1 MARAYDAIVIGLG
14 AMGSAALRAL
24 SRRGWRVLGLDRFAP
39 PHDRGS
45 SHGQSRIIREAYFE
59 DPSYVPLVRR
69 AHLLWEEL
77 ERETGRKLL
86 LSTGGLMIGPPDG
99 VLVAGALRSAREHQ
113 LAHESLD
120 SSTLRKRFPVFRV
133 GDEVV
138 GVWEP
143 RAGVLSPEASIEA
156 FLETARRH
164 GAEVRVNEPALLWSA
179 GETSVQVT
187 TARGRYTAGRLVLCA
202 GAWMPGLLQDL
213 ALPLA
218 VERVVQLWFD
228 PAVGA
233 DGDAFAPERC
243 PVWIWEHERDRFL
256 YGFPISERGIKLA
269 RHHEGEPADPDHVR
283 REVSDAEVA
292 EVRTLIARCVPAAGG
307 ALRAAAVCLYTNTPD
322 SHFVV
327 DQHPRHPA
335 VLIVSACS
343 GHGFKFAPVIGE
355 IVSDWAVDGVK
366 RFDLERFM
374 MERWG

>member
-1 MARAYDAIVIGLG
+1 MARAYDAIVVGLG

-69 AHLLWEEL
+69 AYLLWEEL
-77 ERETGRKLL
+77 ERESGRKLL
-86 LSTGGLMIGPPDG
+86 LPTGGLMIGPPDG
-99 VLVAGALRSAREHQ
+99 VLVAGALRSAREHG
-113 LAHESLD
+113 LAHECLD
-120 SSTLRKRFPVFRV
+120 AIAMRKRFPIFHA

-156 FLETARRH
+156 FLTTARRH
-164 GAEVRVNEPALLWSA
+164 GAEVRVNEPALSWSA
-179 GETSVQVT
+179 GETGVRVT
-187 TARGRYTAGRLVLCA
+187 TAGGRYTAGQLVLCA
-202 GAWMPGLLQDL
+202 GAWIPGLLRDL

-228 PAVGA
+228 PATKA
-233 DGDAFAPERC
+233 DAGAFAPERC

-283 REVSDAEVA
+283 REVSEREVA
-292 EVRTLIARCVPAAGG
+292 DVRTLIARCVPAAGG
-307 ALRAAAVCLYTNTPD
+307 PLRGAAVCLYTNTPD

-343 GHGFKFAPVIGE
+343 GHGFKFAPVVGE
-355 IVSDWAVDGVK
+355 IVSDWVVDGVR
-366 RFDLERFM
+366 RFDLERFRVG
-374 MERWG
+374 RWR

>member
-1 MARAYDAIVIGLG
+1 MARAYDAIVVGLG

-69 AHLLWEEL
+69 AYLLWEEL
-77 ERETGRKLL
+77 ERESGRKLL
-86 LSTGGLMIGPPDG
+86 LPTGGLMIGPPDG
-99 VLVAGALRSAREHQ
+99 VLVAGALRSAREHG
-113 LAHESLD
+113 LAHECLD
-120 SSTLRKRFPVFRV
+120 AIAMRKRFPIFHA

-156 FLETARRH
+156 FLTTARRH
-164 GAEVRVNEPALLWSA
+164 GAEVRVNEPALSWSA
-179 GETSVQVT
+179 GETGVRVT
-187 TARGRYTAGRLVLCA
+187 TAGGRYTAGQLVLCA
-202 GAWMPGLLQDL
+202 GAWIPGLLRDL

-228 PAVGA
+228 PATKA
-233 DGDAFAPERC
+233 DAGAFAPERC

-269 RHHEGEPADPDHVR
+269 RHHEGELADPDRVR
-283 REVSDAEVA
+283 RDVSDAEVA
-292 EVRTLIARCVPAAGG
+292 EVRTLIARCVPDAGG
-307 ALRAAAVCLYTNTPD
+307 ALRGAAVCLYTNTPD

-327 DQHPRHPA
+327 DQHLRHPA

-343 GHGFKFAPVIGE
+343 GHGFKFAPVVGE
-355 IVSDWAVDGVK
+355 IVSDWVVDGVR
-366 RFDLERFM
+366 RFDLERFRVG
-374 MERWG
+374 RWS

>member
-24 SRRGWRVLGLDRFAP
+24 SRRGWRLLGIDRFTP

-45 SHGQSRIIREAYFE
+45 SHGASRIIREAYFE
-59 DPSYVPLVRR
+59 HPSYVPLVRR
-69 AHLLWEEL
+69 AYLLWEEL
-77 ERETGRKLL
+77 ERESGRKLL
-86 LSTGGLMIGPPDG
+86 LPTGGLMIGPPDG
-99 VLVAGALRSAREHQ
+99 VLVAGALRSAGEHG
-113 LAHESLD
+113 LAHECLD
-120 SSTLRKRFPVFRV
+120 ASAMRWRFPLFRI
-133 GDEVV
+133 GDDVA

-156 FLETARRH
+156 FLATARRH
-164 GAEVRVNEPALLWSA
+164 GAEIHANEPAMSWSA
-179 GETSVQVT
+179 GETGVRVT
-187 TARGRYTAGRLVLCA
+187 TGRGRYSAGRLILCA
-202 GAWMPGLLQDL
+202 GAWLPGLLQDL

-228 PAVGA
+228 PATKA
-233 DGDAFAPERC
+233 DAEAFAPERC

-283 REVSDAEVA
+283 RDVSEREVA
-292 EVRTLIARCVPAAGG
+292 EVRAVMERCVPAAAG
-307 ALRAAAVCLYTNTPD
+307 ALRDSAVCLYTNTPD

-327 DQHPRHPA
+327 DQHPLHPT

-355 IVSDWAVDGVK
+355 IVSDWVVDGVK
-366 RFDLERFM
+366 RFDLERFRVG
-374 MERWG
+374 RWR